1 MAGDLGAG
9 QRERVRRNSLLR
21 VTIMITALFIIIGK
35 PAVRARGIVRF
46 AAHNLCREWILDT
59 AAQGELEGGRHCF
72 FH

>member
-21 VTIMITALFIIIGK
+21 VTITALFIIIGK